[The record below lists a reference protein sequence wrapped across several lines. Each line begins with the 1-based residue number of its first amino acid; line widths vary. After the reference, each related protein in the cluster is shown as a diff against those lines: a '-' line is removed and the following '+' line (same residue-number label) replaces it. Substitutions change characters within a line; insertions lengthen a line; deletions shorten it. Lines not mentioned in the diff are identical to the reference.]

1 MKSITILQENEISDK
16 NRVATVTDYAISNGA
31 VVYEKKGKQ
40 KLGRYWTSTC
50 NPDVLNATFVGTD
63 GLCYPN
69 SNKKVVN
76 YGYGIGLRLGFKVS
90 SDLFKTIEKE
100 CGKIIKDGEEFE
112 YFAEIENLVSDEL
125 EKELNTSN
133 EVHKLDYSCVRNK
146 GVLKYFVSEKIP
158 LYEYQDRVFAKV
170 PHNYLKYKNKEKD
183 YVWMEV
189 KKIKWLRDND
199 NVISKNIITGGIDFH
214 NWYYSGKFNET
225 SVYHYINK
233 QLVPEIN
240 TLGNILSFFERK
252 QNRKKVVDISSVDS
266 NVKNSVKEK
275 VLKK

>member
-16 NRVATVTDYAISNGA
+16 NRVASVTDYAISNGA
-31 VVYEKKGKQ
+31 KVFKKRGKQ

-50 NPDVLNATFVGTD
+50 NPEILNATFIETD
-63 GLCYPN
+63 GLSYPN
-69 SNKKVVN
+69 SNKRLVN
-76 YGYGIGLRLGFKVS
+76 YGYGIGLRLGFNVS
-90 SDLFKTIEKE
+90 SDLFKKIERE
-100 CGKIIKDGEEFE
+100 YGESIKDGYEFE
-112 YFAEIENLVSDEL
+112 YFAEIENIVSDEL
-125 EKELNTSN
+125 EKELNASS
-133 EVHKLDYSCVRNK
+133 EVHKLDCYCIRNK
-146 GVLKYFVSEKIP
+146 GVLKYFVPEEIP

-170 PHNYLKYKNKEKD
+170 TPNYLKDKNKEKD

-189 KKIKWLRDND
+189 RKIKWLRDRD

-225 SVYHYINK
+225 SVYNYISK

-240 TLGNILSFFERK
+240 MLGDVLSFFEQK
-252 QNRKKVVDISSVDS
+252 QDRKKVVDISSVDS
-266 NVKNSVKEK
+266 NVRTSVKAK